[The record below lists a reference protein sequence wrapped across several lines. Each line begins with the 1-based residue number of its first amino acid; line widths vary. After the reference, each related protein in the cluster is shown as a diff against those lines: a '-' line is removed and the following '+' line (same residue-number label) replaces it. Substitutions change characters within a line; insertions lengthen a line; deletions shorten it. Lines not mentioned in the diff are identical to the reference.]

1 MHNVFPS
8 IASSHIDE
16 KFTMVDSLLERSVQH
31 LRKLLRGI
39 AISIT
44 NLTAPGQKDLVIIP
58 VCTLR
63 FPTHLRIS
71 KHTCRRM
78 WSMPL
83 CLLLVL
89 GIHFSTQDMVTL
101 APSEGEAEVP
111 EPDSTTP
118 KLKVK
123 PIIRSLHITSDI
135 KYRYAT
141 TLVSSRVV
149 NPSDQAGEAVFYV
162 TLPESAF
169 ISEFLMCVSV
179 VM

>member
-1 MHNVFPS
+1 M
-8 IASSHIDE
+8 
-16 KFTMVDSLLERSVQH
+16 
-31 LRKLLRGI
+31 
-39 AISIT
+39 
-44 NLTAPGQKDLVIIP
+44 
-58 VCTLR
+58 
-63 FPTHLRIS
+63 
-71 KHTCRRM
+71 M
-78 WSMPL
+78 WSMPV

-101 APSEGEAEVP
+101 APSEGEAEVS
-111 EPDSTTP
+111 ELDSTTP

-179 VM
+179 LGYNSVYVIIENSLTYAMRPAPIEDSRSASAVQMFPDGAALPLYTQSLSVIQLLVVYC